1 MGNTSYASAVAA
13 VRAME
18 NSLLT
23 HSDIEQLIASKS
35 KAEYNSLISAKG
47 SEQAT
52 LEDVWDMLRAYAPND
67 RELEILLYK
76 NDFHNLKAAL
86 KAVISGKEPQ
96 HYFIRPTNL
105 DLDKLV
111 VAIKSKEYEYLPEYI
126 RKTAQEAYE
135 LLTRTLDGQLSDSVI
150 DTAALEA
157 MQRAAYRH
165 GGEFMRRYAEMTA
178 LYADIKT
185 AYRCALMKKPKSFIE
200 TAVCGTSE
208 LDKDSLVRAALEG
221 VDGLFAYLD
230 NTQYSDAA
238 KLLRESPAKFEKLCD
253 DAVSDYLA
261 DAQFVPFGE
270 APLVGYLAARE
281 TEYTNLR
288 ILLMGRG
295 AGLPA
300 EVIRSRLRQS
310 YV

>member
-1 MGNTSYASAVAA
+1 
-13 VRAME
+13 ME

-52 LEDVWDMLRAYAPND
+52 LEDVWEMLRAYAPND

-111 VAIKSKEYEYLPEYI
+111 DAIKSKEYENLPEYI

-200 TAVCGTSE
+200 NAVCGTSE

-221 VDGLFAYLD
+221 VDGLFAYLE
-230 NTQYSDAA
+230 NTQYSEAA

-253 DAVSDYLA
+253 DEMIELAQTARMTAFGTEPLAAYYLA
-261 DAQFVPFGE
+261 KE
-270 APLVGYLAARE
+270 AE
-281 TEYTNLR
+281 IKNLR
-288 ILLMGRG
+288 IISVCKESGTDRETITERMRKL
-295 AGLPA
+295 
-300 EVIRSRLRQS
+300 

>member
-185 AYRCALMKKPKSFIE
+185 AYRCALMKKSKSFIE

-221 VDGLFAYLD
+221 VDGLFAYLE
-230 NTQYSDAA
+230 NTQYSNAA

-253 DAVSDYLA
+253 DEMIELAQTSRMTAFGTEPLAAYYLA
-261 DAQFVPFGE
+261 KE
-270 APLVGYLAARE
+270 AE
-281 TEYTNLR
+281 IKNLR
-288 ILLMGRG
+288 IISVCKESETDRETITERMRKL
-295 AGLPA
+295 
-300 EVIRSRLRQS
+300 

>member
-150 DTAALEA
+150 DTAALKA

-200 TAVCGTSE
+200 TAVCETSE

-221 VDGLFAYLD
+221 VDGLFAYLE

-253 DAVSDYLA
+253 DEMIELAQTSRMTAFGTEPLAAYYLA
-261 DAQFVPFGE
+261 KE
-270 APLVGYLAARE
+270 AE
-281 TEYTNLR
+281 IKNLR
-288 ILLMGRG
+288 IISVCKESGTDRETITERMRKL
-295 AGLPA
+295 
-300 EVIRSRLRQS
+300 

>member
-96 HYFIRPTNL
+96 HYFILPTNL

-185 AYRCALMKKPKSFIE
+185 AYRCALMKKSKSFIE

-253 DAVSDYLA
+253 DEMIELAQTARMTAFGTEPLAAYYLA
-261 DAQFVPFGE
+261 KE
-270 APLVGYLAARE
+270 AE
-281 TEYTNLR
+281 IKNLR
-288 ILLMGRG
+288 IISVCKESGTDRETITERMRKL
-295 AGLPA
+295 
-300 EVIRSRLRQS
+300 

>member
-185 AYRCALMKKPKSFIE
+185 A
-200 TAVCGTSE
+200 
-208 LDKDSLVRAALEG
+208 
-221 VDGLFAYLD
+221 
-230 NTQYSDAA
+230 
-238 KLLRESPAKFEKLCD
+238 
-253 DAVSDYLA
+253 
-261 DAQFVPFGE
+261 
-270 APLVGYLAARE
+270 
-281 TEYTNLR
+281 
-288 ILLMGRG
+288 
-295 AGLPA
+295 
-300 EVIRSRLRQS
+300 
-310 YV
+310 

>member
-1 MGNTSYASAVAA
+1 
-13 VRAME
+13 
-18 NSLLT
+18 
-23 HSDIEQLIASKS
+23 
-35 KAEYNSLISAKG
+35 
-47 SEQAT
+47 
-52 LEDVWDMLRAYAPND
+52 MLRAYAPND

-111 VAIKSKEYEYLPEYI
+111 VAIKSKEYEDLPEYI

-165 GGEFMRRYAEMTA
+165 GGKFMRRYAEMTA

-208 LDKDSLVRAALEG
+208 LDKDSLVKAALEG
-221 VDGLFAYLD
+221 VDGLFAYLE

-253 DAVSDYLA
+253 DEMIELAQTSRMTAFGTEPLAAYYLA
-261 DAQFVPFGE
+261 KE
-270 APLVGYLAARE
+270 AE
-281 TEYTNLR
+281 IKNLR
-288 ILLMGRG
+288 IISVCKESGTDRETITERMRKL
-295 AGLPA
+295 
-300 EVIRSRLRQS
+300 

>member
-52 LEDVWDMLRAYAPND
+52 LEDVWEMLRAYAPND

-111 VAIKSKEYEYLPEYI
+111 DAIKSKEYENLPEYI

-200 TAVCGTSE
+200 NAVCGTSE

-221 VDGLFAYLD
+221 VDGLFAYLE
-230 NTQYSDAA
+230 NTQYSEAA

-253 DAVSDYLA
+253 DEMIELAQTARMTAFGTEPLAAYYLA
-261 DAQFVPFGE
+261 KE
-270 APLVGYLAARE
+270 AE
-281 TEYTNLR
+281 IKNLR
-288 ILLMGRG
+288 IISVCKESGTDRETITERMRKL
-295 AGLPA
+295 
-300 EVIRSRLRQS
+300 

>member
-185 AYRCALMKKPKSFIE
+185 AYRCALMKKSKSFIE

-221 VDGLFAYLD
+221 VDGLFAYLE

-253 DAVSDYLA
+253 DEMIELAQTARMTAFGTEPLAAYYLA
-261 DAQFVPFGE
+261 KE
-270 APLVGYLAARE
+270 AE
-281 TEYTNLR
+281 IKNLR
-288 ILLMGRG
+288 IISVCKESGTDRETITERMRKL
-295 AGLPA
+295 
-300 EVIRSRLRQS
+300 

>member
-1 MGNTSYASAVAA
+1 
-13 VRAME
+13 ME

-111 VAIKSKEYEYLPEYI
+111 VAIKSKEYEDLPEYI

-185 AYRCALMKKPKSFIE
+185 AYRCALMKKSKSFIE

-221 VDGLFAYLD
+221 VDGLFAYLE

-253 DAVSDYLA
+253 DEMIELAQTARMTAFGTEPLAAYYLA
-261 DAQFVPFGE
+261 KE
-270 APLVGYLAARE
+270 AE
-281 TEYTNLR
+281 IKNLR
-288 ILLMGRG
+288 IISVCKESGTDRETITERMRKL
-295 AGLPA
+295 
-300 EVIRSRLRQS
+300 

>member
-185 AYRCALMKKPKSFIE
+185 AYRCALMKKSKSFIE

-221 VDGLFAYLD
+221 VDGLFAYLE

-253 DAVSDYLA
+253 DEMIELAQTSRMTAFGTEPLAAYYLA
-261 DAQFVPFGE
+261 KE
-270 APLVGYLAARE
+270 AE
-281 TEYTNLR
+281 IKNLR
-288 ILLMGRG
+288 IISVCKESGTDRETITERMRKL
-295 AGLPA
+295 
-300 EVIRSRLRQS
+300 

>member
-23 HSDIEQLIASKS
+23 HSDIEQLIASNS

-111 VAIKSKEYEYLPEYI
+111 VAIKSKEYEDLPEYI

-185 AYRCALMKKPKSFIE
+185 AYRCALMKKSKSFIE

-221 VDGLFAYLD
+221 VDGLFAYLE

-253 DAVSDYLA
+253 DEMIELAQTARMTAFGTEPLAAYYLA
-261 DAQFVPFGE
+261 KE
-270 APLVGYLAARE
+270 AE
-281 TEYTNLR
+281 IKNLR
-288 ILLMGRG
+288 IISVCKESGTDRETITERMRKL
-295 AGLPA
+295 
-300 EVIRSRLRQS
+300 

>member
-111 VAIKSKEYEYLPEYI
+111 VAIKSKEYEDLPEYI

-200 TAVCGTSE
+200 TEVCGTSE

-221 VDGLFAYLD
+221 VDGLFAYLE

-253 DAVSDYLA
+253 DEMIELAQTSRMTAFGTEPLAAYYLA
-261 DAQFVPFGE
+261 KE
-270 APLVGYLAARE
+270 AE
-281 TEYTNLR
+281 IKNLR
-288 ILLMGRG
+288 IISVCKESGTDRETITERMRKL
-295 AGLPA
+295 
-300 EVIRSRLRQS
+300 

>member
-111 VAIKSKEYEYLPEYI
+111 VAIKSKEYEDLPEYI

-185 AYRCALMKKPKSFIE
+185 AYRCALMKKSKSFIE

-221 VDGLFAYLD
+221 VDGLFAYLE

-253 DAVSDYLA
+253 DEMIELAQTSRMTAFGTEPLAAYYLA
-261 DAQFVPFGE
+261 KE
-270 APLVGYLAARE
+270 AE
-281 TEYTNLR
+281 IKNLR
-288 ILLMGRG
+288 IISVCKESGTDRETITERMRKL
-295 AGLPA
+295 
-300 EVIRSRLRQS
+300 

>member
-111 VAIKSKEYEYLPEYI
+111 VAIKSKEYEDLPEYI

-200 TAVCGTSE
+200 TAVCRTSE

-221 VDGLFAYLD
+221 VDGLFAYLE

-253 DAVSDYLA
+253 DEMIELAQTSRMTAFGTEPLAAYYLA
-261 DAQFVPFGE
+261 KE
-270 APLVGYLAARE
+270 AE
-281 TEYTNLR
+281 IKNLR
-288 ILLMGRG
+288 IISVCKESGTDRETITERMRKL
-295 AGLPA
+295 
-300 EVIRSRLRQS
+300 

>member
-111 VAIKSKEYEYLPEYI
+111 VAIKSKEYEDLPEYI
-126 RKTAQEAYE
+126 RKPRRRLTSFLRGHLTDSFPIP
-135 LLTRTLDGQLSDSVI
+135 LLIQRRSRQCSGQLTG
-150 DTAALEA
+150 TAENSC
-157 MQRAAYRH
+157 
-165 GGEFMRRYAEMTA
+165 
-178 LYADIKT
+178 AD
-185 AYRCALMKKPKSFIE
+185 MPK
-200 TAVCGTSE
+200 
-208 LDKDSLVRAALEG
+208 
-221 VDGLFAYLD
+221 
-230 NTQYSDAA
+230 
-238 KLLRESPAKFEKLCD
+238 
-253 DAVSDYLA
+253 
-261 DAQFVPFGE
+261 
-270 APLVGYLAARE
+270 
-281 TEYTNLR
+281 
-288 ILLMGRG
+288 
-295 AGLPA
+295 
-300 EVIRSRLRQS
+300 
-310 YV
+310 

>member
-185 AYRCALMKKPKSFIE
+185 AYRCALMKKSKSFIE

-221 VDGLFAYLD
+221 VDGLFAYLE

-238 KLLRESPAKFEKLCD
+238 KLCK
-253 DAVSDYLA
+253 V
-261 DAQFVPFGE
+261 
-270 APLVGYLAARE
+270 
-281 TEYTNLR
+281 
-288 ILLMGRG
+288 
-295 AGLPA
+295 
-300 EVIRSRLRQS
+300 
-310 YV
+310 

>member
-111 VAIKSKEYEYLPEYI
+111 VAIKSKEYEDLPEYI

-135 LLTRTLDGQLSDSVI
+135 LITRTLDGQLSDSVI

-185 AYRCALMKKPKSFIE
+185 AYRCALMKKSKSFIE

-221 VDGLFAYLD
+221 VDGLFAYLE

-253 DAVSDYLA
+253 DEMIELAQTARMTAFGTEPLAAYYLA
-261 DAQFVPFGE
+261 KE
-270 APLVGYLAARE
+270 AE
-281 TEYTNLR
+281 IKNLR
-288 ILLMGRG
+288 IISVCKESGTDRETITERMRKL
-295 AGLPA
+295 
-300 EVIRSRLRQS
+300 

>member
-111 VAIKSKEYEYLPEYI
+111 DAIKSKEYENLPEYI
-126 RKTAQEAYE
+126 RLTSFLRGHLTDSFPIP
-135 LLTRTLDGQLSDSVI
+135 LLI
-150 DTAALEA
+150 
-157 MQRAAYRH
+157 QR
-165 GGEFMRRYAEMTA
+165 
-178 LYADIKT
+178 
-185 AYRCALMKKPKSFIE
+185 
-200 TAVCGTSE
+200 
-208 LDKDSLVRAALEG
+208 
-221 VDGLFAYLD
+221 
-230 NTQYSDAA
+230 
-238 KLLRESPAKFEKLCD
+238 
-253 DAVSDYLA
+253 
-261 DAQFVPFGE
+261 
-270 APLVGYLAARE
+270 
-281 TEYTNLR
+281 
-288 ILLMGRG
+288 
-295 AGLPA
+295 
-300 EVIRSRLRQS
+300 RLRQCS
-310 YV
+310 GQLTGTAENSCADMPK

>member
-96 HYFIRPTNL
+96 HYFILPTNL

-185 AYRCALMKKPKSFIE
+185 AYRCALMKKSKSFIE

-221 VDGLFAYLD
+221 VDGLFAYLE

-253 DAVSDYLA
+253 DEMIELAQTSRMTAFGTEPLAAYYLA
-261 DAQFVPFGE
+261 KE
-270 APLVGYLAARE
+270 AE
-281 TEYTNLR
+281 IKNLR
-288 ILLMGRG
+288 IISVCKESGTDRETITERMRKL
-295 AGLPA
+295 
-300 EVIRSRLRQS
+300 

>member
-111 VAIKSKEYEYLPEYI
+111 VAIKSKEYEDLPEYI

-165 GGEFMRRYAEMTA
+165 GGKFMRRYAEMTA

-200 TAVCGTSE
+200 TAAGGTSE
-208 LDKDSLVRAALEG
+208 LDKDSLVKAALEG
-221 VDGLFAYLD
+221 VDGLFAYLE

-253 DAVSDYLA
+253 DEMIELAQTSRMTAFGTEPLAAYYLA
-261 DAQFVPFGE
+261 KE
-270 APLVGYLAARE
+270 AE
-281 TEYTNLR
+281 IKNLR
-288 ILLMGRG
+288 IISVCKESGTDRETITERMRKL
-295 AGLPA
+295 
-300 EVIRSRLRQS
+300 

>member
-86 KAVISGKEPQ
+86 KAVISGKDPH

-105 DLDKLV
+105 DLDQLV
-111 VAIKSKEYEYLPEYI
+111 VARKSKEYEYLPEYI
-126 RKTAQEAYE
+126 RKTAQ
-135 LLTRTLDGQLSDSVI
+135 
-150 DTAALEA
+150 
-157 MQRAAYRH
+157 
-165 GGEFMRRYAEMTA
+165 
-178 LYADIKT
+178 
-185 AYRCALMKKPKSFIE
+185 
-200 TAVCGTSE
+200 
-208 LDKDSLVRAALEG
+208 
-221 VDGLFAYLD
+221 
-230 NTQYSDAA
+230 
-238 KLLRESPAKFEKLCD
+238 
-253 DAVSDYLA
+253 
-261 DAQFVPFGE
+261 
-270 APLVGYLAARE
+270 
-281 TEYTNLR
+281 
-288 ILLMGRG
+288 
-295 AGLPA
+295 
-300 EVIRSRLRQS
+300 
-310 YV
+310 

>member
-111 VAIKSKEYEYLPEYI
+111 VAIKSKEYEDLPEYI

-185 AYRCALMKKPKSFIE
+185 AYRCALMKKSKSFIE

-221 VDGLFAYLD
+221 VDGLFAYLE

-253 DAVSDYLA
+253 DEMIELAQTARMTAFGTEPLAAYYLA
-261 DAQFVPFGE
+261 KE
-270 APLVGYLAARE
+270 AE
-281 TEYTNLR
+281 IKNLR
-288 ILLMGRG
+288 IISVCKESGTDRETITERMRKL
-295 AGLPA
+295 
-300 EVIRSRLRQS
+300 

>member
-111 VAIKSKEYEYLPEYI
+111 VSIKSKEYEDLPEYI

-185 AYRCALMKKPKSFIE
+185 AYRCALMKKSKSFIE

-221 VDGLFAYLD
+221 VDGLFAYLE

-253 DAVSDYLA
+253 DEMIELAQTARMTAFGTEPLAAYYLA
-261 DAQFVPFGE
+261 KE
-270 APLVGYLAARE
+270 AE
-281 TEYTNLR
+281 IKNLR
-288 ILLMGRG
+288 IISVCKESGTDRETITERMRKL
-295 AGLPA
+295 
-300 EVIRSRLRQS
+300 